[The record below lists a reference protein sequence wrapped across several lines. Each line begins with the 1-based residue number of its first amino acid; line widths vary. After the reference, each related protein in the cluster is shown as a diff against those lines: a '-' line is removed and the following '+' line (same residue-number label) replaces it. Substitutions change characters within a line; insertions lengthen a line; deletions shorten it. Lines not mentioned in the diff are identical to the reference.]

1 MTAKTSQNGPGSED
15 AGRKPD
21 GSAATP
27 KGDRR
32 AEALA
37 PQKAG
42 QLRDLI
48 RHHERQYYVLDSP
61 EITDAEY
68 DALVRELQAIETAH
82 PELLTPDSPTQ
93 RVGGKA
99 REGFQKIAHSSAMLS
114 LDNALDEAELRAFDA
129 RVRELLG
136 GAEYRYVAELKM
148 DGLSMASRYR
158 EGTFQ
163 QAVTRGDGSIG
174 EEVTENA
181 RTIRSL
187 PLSTAEKKPFEV
199 RGEVVM
205 NRKAFER
212 LNLEREEGGLTR
224 FANPRNAAAGSLR
237 LLEPSITASRRLEY
251 YAYFLLS
258 EGGEPIFDSH
268 KESLDWLEEHGFKV
282 NPKRTVCATVDEAL
296 AFCREW
302 EEKREA
308 LPYEIDGVVLKVDS
322 IPQQRRLG
330 YTAKAPRWAI
340 AFKYA
345 ARQVETEVEDITVQV
360 GRTGALTPVAMLV
373 PKVVSGVTVSRATLH
388 NEDEIARLGLQIGDT
403 VVVERSGDVIPKVV
417 RVKMQGTHRRLFK
430 MPKECPVCGGKVV
443 REEGEAASRCIN
455 IDCPARLKESIRH
468 YASRGV
474 MNIDGLGDALIDQ
487 LVGAGM
493 VKGIADLYDLT
504 VDHLTNLDRMGPK
517 SAANV
522 IRNIDRSR
530 YLPLPRVISAL
541 GIRFVGER
549 TGQFLAEHF
558 GSMEKIATASRDE
571 LQAAT
576 EVGPKVA
583 ESIFVF
589 FREPQNQALVA
600 RLKAANLS
608 FEYTVRKRTGGPLA
622 GLTFVITGT
631 LPNLSRDEA
640 KSQIEANG
648 GKVAAAVSRKTNFVL
663 AGAEA
668 GSKLDKA
675 REQGVKVISEAE
687 LMALLQVQK

>member
-1 MTAKTSQNGPGSED
+1 MSAQPHALDPTGDTSDLG
-15 AGRKPD
+15 
-21 GSAATP
+21 
-27 KGDRR
+27 RR
-32 AEALA
+32 AEF
-37 PQKAG
+37 
-42 QLRDLI
+42 LRETI
-48 RHHERQYYVLDSP
+48 RHHERLYYVLDSP

-68 DALVRELQAIETAH
+68 DALARELQAIESAH

-93 RVGGKA
+93 RVAGKP
-99 REGFQKIAHSSAMLS
+99 REGFQKISHSSAMLS
-114 LDNALDEAELRAFDA
+114 LDNALDDDELRAFDG

-136 GAEYRYVAELKM
+136 GAPYRYVAELKM
-148 DGLSMASRYR
+148 DGLSMAARYR
-158 EGTFQ
+158 DGRFA
-163 QAVTRGDGSIG
+163 QAVTRGDGTIG

-187 PLSTAEKKPFEV
+187 PLKVDDHKPFEA

-212 LNLEREEGGLTR
+212 LNAEREESDLTR

-237 LLEPSITASRRLEY
+237 VLEPSITASRRLEF

-258 EGGEPIFDSH
+258 ETGEPIFESH
-268 KESLDWLEEHGFKV
+268 WQSLDWLADRGFKV
-282 NPKRTVCATVDEAL
+282 NPKRRLCHGVEEAL

-302 EEKREA
+302 ESKRES
-308 LPYEIDGVVLKVDS
+308 LPYEIDGVVLKIDS
-322 IPQQRRLG
+322 IEQQRRLG

-345 ARQVETEVEDITVQV
+345 ARQVETEVIDIAVQV
-360 GRTGALTPVAMLV
+360 GRTGALTPVAMLE

-417 RVKMQGTHRRLFK
+417 RVKMQGTHRQPFR
-430 MPKECPVCGGKVV
+430 MPRQCPVCGGKVV

-468 YASRGV
+468 FASRGI

-487 LVGAGM
+487 LVASGR

-504 VDHLTNLDRMGPK
+504 MEQLEGLDRMGPK
-517 SAANV
+517 SAAN
-522 IRNIDRSR
+522 ILRNIDRSR
-530 YLPLPRVISAL
+530 YLPLPKVIASL
-541 GIRFVGER
+541 GIRFVGDR

-558 GSMEKIATASRDE
+558 GSLEKIANASRDE
-571 LQAAT
+571 LQAAP

-589 FREPQNQALVA
+589 FREPQNQALIE

-608 FEYTVRKRTGGPLA
+608 FEYTVHRRAAGLLQ
-622 GLTFVITGT
+622 GLTFVLTGT
-631 LPNLSRDEA
+631 LPTLTREEA
-640 KSQIEANG
+640 KLRIESSG
-648 GKVAAAVSRKTNFVL
+648 GKVAAAVSRKTSFVV
-663 AGAEA
+663 AGDDA
-668 GSKLDKA
+668 GSKLAKA
-675 REQGVKVISEAE
+675 RALGITVLNEAG
-687 LMALLQVQK
+687 LLSLLREDL

>member
-1 MTAKTSQNGPGSED
+1 
-15 AGRKPD
+15 
-21 GSAATP
+21 
-27 KGDRR
+27 
-32 AEALA
+32 
-37 PQKAG
+37 
-42 QLRDLI
+42 
-48 RHHERQYYVLDSP
+48 
-61 EITDAEY
+61 
-68 DALVRELQAIETAH
+68 
-82 PELLTPDSPTQ
+82 
-93 RVGGKA
+93 
-99 REGFQKIAHSSAMLS
+99 MLS
-114 LDNALDEAELRAFDA
+114 LDNALDEAELRAFDT
-129 RVRELLG
+129 RVKDLLG
-136 GAEYRYVAELKM
+136 DVSYSYVAELKM
-148 DGLSMASRYR
+148 DGLSMATRYR
-158 EGTFQ
+158 DGAFR
-163 QAVTRGDGSIG
+163 QAITRGDGVIG

-187 PLSTAEKKPFEV
+187 PLSVDERKSFEV

-212 LNLEREEGGLTR
+212 LNLDREEHDLTR

-237 LLEPSITASRRLEY
+237 VLEPSITASRRLEY
-251 YAYFLLS
+251 YTYFLLS
-258 EGGEPIFDSH
+258 ESGETIFDSH
-268 KESLDWLEEHGFKV
+268 WESLEWLVRHGFKV
-282 NPKRTVCATVDEAL
+282 NPKRHLCTDIDEAL

-302 EEKREA
+302 EAKREA

-330 YTAKAPRWAI
+330 FTAKAPRWAI

-345 ARQVETEVEDITVQV
+345 ARQVETEVVDINVQV
-360 GRTGALTPVAMLV
+360 GRTGALTPVALLA

-417 RVKMQGTHRRLFK
+417 RVKMQGTHRRVFR
-430 MPKECPVCGGKVV
+430 MPRECPVCGGRIV
-443 REEGEAASRCIN
+443 REDGEAASRCIN

-468 YASRGV
+468 YAARGL

-487 LVGAGM
+487 LVAAGR
-493 VKGIADLYDLT
+493 VKGIADIYDLT
-504 VDHLTNLDRMGPK
+504 VDTLASLDRMGPK
-517 SAANV
+517 SAANI

-530 YLPLPRVISAL
+530 YLPLPKLLAAL

-549 TGQFLAEHF
+549 TGQFLAEYF

-571 LQAAT
+571 LQGAT

-589 FREPQNQALVA
+589 FREPQNQALID

-608 FEYTVRKRTGGPLA
+608 FEYSARRRTGGPFA
-622 GLTFVITGT
+622 GLTFVLTGT
-631 LPNLSRDEA
+631 LPNLSREDA
-640 KSQIEANG
+640 KKKIEAAG
-648 GKVAAAVSRKTNFVL
+648 GKVAAAVSRKTNFVV

-675 REQGVKVISEAE
+675 RALGVSIIDEAE
-687 LMALLQVQK
+687 LLVKLQEHK